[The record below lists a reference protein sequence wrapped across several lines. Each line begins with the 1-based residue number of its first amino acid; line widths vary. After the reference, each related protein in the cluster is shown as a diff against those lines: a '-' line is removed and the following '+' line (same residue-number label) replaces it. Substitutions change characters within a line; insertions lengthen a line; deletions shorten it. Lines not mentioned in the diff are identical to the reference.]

1 MVGAIVLN
9 GEKYLGNIIGDY
21 VIATDGGYDK
31 CEGRCDIL
39 VGDMD
44 SVRSKVTGECTVLKR
59 DKDFTD
65 GEYAVRLM
73 IEKGVDSVNIYGLNG
88 GRLDHILFNIALMA
102 QLDKAGIQAT
112 CYCNDF
118 VGYMVGGE
126 KNINICPGQTISLVP
141 FSDVVHI
148 MYLYGVKWI
157 LEDRDIYK
165 HLSLTISNEAVED
178 IVRLKVSSG
187 QTLVIVNN

>member
-9 GEKYLGNIIGDY
+9 GEKYLGDIVGDY
-21 VIATDGGYDK
+21 IIATDGGYDK
-31 CEGRCDIL
+31 CEGKCDIL

-44 SVRSKVTGECTVLKR
+44 SIKSKVTENCEVLNR

-73 IEKGVDSVNIYGLNG
+73 IEKGVRAVNIYGLNG
-88 GRLDHILFNIALMA
+88 GRLDHILFNISLMA
-102 QLDKAGIQAT
+102 QLDNAGIEAT

-118 VGYMVGGE
+118 VGYMVSGE
-126 KNINICPGQTISLVP
+126 KNIHIRPGQTISLVP

-148 MYLYGVKWI
+148 MYLYGVKWQ
-157 LEDRDIYK
+157 LEDKDIFK
-165 HLSLTISNEAVED
+165 HLSLTISNEAVDD
-178 IVRLKVSSG
+178 IVRLKVGSG